1 MGEIRGPYVVGS
13 FAGGFAIGSR
23 TPLRIRVASVLAG
36 MSKRHSWPQCR
47 QCMPTVVP
55 PSVPVN
61 AIFGI
66 AETALHF
73 GQAIGKRT
81 ESFGSKVLN

>member
-1 MGEIRGPYVVGS
+1 
-13 FAGGFAIGSR
+13 
-23 TPLRIRVASVLAG
+23 
-36 MSKRHSWPQCR
+36 
-47 QCMPTVVP
+47 MPTVVP